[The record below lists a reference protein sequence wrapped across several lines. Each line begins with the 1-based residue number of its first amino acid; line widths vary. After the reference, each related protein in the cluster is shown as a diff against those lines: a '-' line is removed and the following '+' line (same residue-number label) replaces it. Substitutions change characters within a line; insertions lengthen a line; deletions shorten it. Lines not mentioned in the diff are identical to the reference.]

1 MTDKTPVI
9 RSAPLNPPGP
19 YIEHPSS
26 AAEHRPPKNLNPA
39 ALKRASLALEEALKE
54 IEEEMGEEA
63 EDEIVMPRSA
73 PASRTRYSQQ
83 SHLSGDSIEV
93 RAHRFSQI
101 KYSRPDL

>member
-1 MTDKTPVI
+1 M
-9 RSAPLNPPGP
+9 SAVSNGIIQMRQARLN
-19 YIEHPSS
+19 
-26 AAEHRPPKNLNPA
+26 
-39 ALKRASLALEEALKE
+39 ASLVTAVESIRLRLLEHGADVALELKE